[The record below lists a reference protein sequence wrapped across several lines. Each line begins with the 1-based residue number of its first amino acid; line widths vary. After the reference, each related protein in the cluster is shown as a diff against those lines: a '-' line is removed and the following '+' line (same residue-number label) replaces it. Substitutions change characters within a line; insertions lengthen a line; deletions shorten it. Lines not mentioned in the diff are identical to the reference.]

1 MTKKTLR
8 AMVLS
13 LLALLM
19 LAPAG
24 MAGAYELPVEG
35 SPLAY
40 AYVDGTLRFEDIFI
54 TAARVNMRSGPG
66 LSYARV
72 GKLGKGVLITRTQQQ
87 GLWVK
92 IVTVNGTDAWVYSP
106 YLAPVTNGNI
116 KLVTT
121 AVNVRKG
128 PGTRYAIIG
137 GLNPGALVLT
147 VDKTGKWIK
156 VCFEGGYGYIY
167 ADYLQVYAK
176 PISSPAAA
184 SSSGGGGTPR
194 NTPSSSPTPT
204 PPLPPTPSPT
214 PTPTAYLAA
223 LERAEAVW
231 AFTFNPVADFSSYGK
246 TYYADPALRE
256 ESEKAGY
263 QGVPYGQNAVAN
275 ANYVLLHE
283 NGASLADFTAAL
295 ADPNSALYTHPDW
308 RDNNTSA
315 SYPNG
320 HLSSYYNLDCSGY
333 VSYIVGLPRYSTTG
347 LNTAAGTGTGSIE
360 KLYFGT
366 YEELHV
372 GDILNIPGVHT
383 RWVYRIDESG
393 DPDSI
398 EDDIVRYYEQR
409 ATYKFT
415 IKLNRT
421 IAALRVEGYDVI
433 HVKDFDYLEGIKVY
447 P

>member
-1 MTKKTLR
+1 MTKKALC
-8 AMVLS
+8 AIALS
-13 LLALLM
+13 LLALLT

-24 MAGAYELPVEG
+24 MAGAYERPAEG

-92 IVTVNGTDAWVYSP
+92 IVTVNGTDAWIYSP
-106 YLAPVTNGNI
+106 YLAPVTSGNI
-116 KLVTT
+116 MLVTT

-194 NTPSSSPTPT
+194 NTPS
-204 PPLPPTPSPT
+204 PT
-214 PTPTAYLAA
+214 PTPTLTPSPTA
-223 LERAEAVW
+223 LEIAIARADEVLN
-231 AFTFNPVADFSSYGK
+231 FTFTPATDFLSYDYLISGTRTRL
-246 TYYADPALRE
+246 TYEANKEYH
-256 ESEKAGY
+256 
-263 QGVPYGQNAVAN
+263 GVPYGQAKKPDDAHL
-275 ANYVLLHE
+275 LLHVT
-283 NGASLADFTAAL
+283 SLTAFTAAV
-295 ADPNSALYTHPDW
+295 ADTGSKVYTDQSYVG
-308 RDNNTSA
+308 NNGVTA
-315 SYPNG
+315 P
-320 HLSSYYNLDCSGY
+320 YYNLDCSGY
-333 VSYIVGLPRYSTTG
+333 VSYILGVARYRTWEFDEM
-347 LNTAAGTGTGSIE
+347 AADSANE
-360 KLYFGT
+360 DYYYGT
-366 YEELHV
+366 YANIHA
-372 GDILNIPGVHT
+372 GDILNIPHDHA
-383 RWVYRIDESG
+383 RWVYKVEG
-393 DPDSI
+393 DT
-398 EDDIVRYYEQR
+398 VYYYEQTSSTTTDLLTQP
-409 ATYKFT
+409 ATRQG
-415 IKLNRT
+415 LRT
-421 IAALRVEGYDVI
+421 KTVLENYGYQVI
-433 HVKDFDYLEGIKVY
+433 HVKRFDYLAA